1 MGGQGEHDGDLLQ
14 FTLNPLRGKRAD
26 DLRKQESFLDGLEM
40 GSLQYRSC
48 IAVAVGIR
56 DVNEVAGLLVAV
68 SPEPKAFAET
78 GLEALRLL
86 AGIPAAALAQARAQ
100 TPGTAAEPVGA
111 GSGGRCG
118 PGQVWRSK
126 TAASPWPPP
135 MHMVS
140 RP

>member
-1 MGGQGEHDGDLLQ
+1 MINAEWGGAAPRRTMGGQGEHDGDLLQ

-26 DLRKQESFLDGLEM
+26 DLRKQESFLDVLEM

-100 TPGTAAEPVGA
+100 TPRH
-111 GSGGRCG
+111 GS
-118 PGQVWRSK
+118 
-126 TAASPWPPP
+126 
-135 MHMVS
+135 
-140 RP
+140 